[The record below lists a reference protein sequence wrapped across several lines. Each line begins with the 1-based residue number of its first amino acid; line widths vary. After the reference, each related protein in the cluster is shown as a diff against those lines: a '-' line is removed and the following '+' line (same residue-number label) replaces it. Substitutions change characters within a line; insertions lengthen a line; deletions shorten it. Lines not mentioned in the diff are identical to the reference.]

1 MTVVLIV
8 ENDEYQRELYWQELA
23 DEGYEVW
30 LAADGWAALNIVR
43 ERLPD
48 VVVLDLHMP
57 GMDGLD
63 TLARLLDVNPKLPV
77 IIYTA
82 FSCYKD
88 NFSSWL
94 ADDYLV
100 KSSDLTPLKTAIRQV
115 LDKRSVQSV
124 WGEGKGGTCHVA
136 QAYESQA

>member
-1 MTVVLIV
+1 MPTIFEG
-8 ENDEYQRELYWQELA
+8 ENGDYQRELYEQELT

-30 LAADGWAALNIVR
+30 LAADGRDALSIVCDR
-43 ERLPD
+43 RPD

-63 TLARLLDVNPKLPV
+63 ALSRLLDVDPKLPV

-88 NFSSWL
+88 NFMSWT
-94 ADDYLV
+94 AEDYIH
-100 KSSDLTPLKTAIRQV
+100 S
-115 LDKRSVQSV
+115 
-124 WGEGKGGTCHVA
+124 GGGGCCGK
-136 QAYESQA
+136 